1 MKTVNLTIDNRPLT
15 AVEGDILL
23 WVALENDIYIQPLRN
38 QRKETTRRQTVG
50 SACGDRGGV

>member
-38 QRKETTRRQTVG
+38 QRKKHP
-50 SACGDRGGV
+50 SANCRLCLWRSRGV